1 MVAHGLWDKIASKCR
16 LPLVSGTLE
25 GEKKNRRKKR
35 LLEVAC
41 YRFQRLRMEMVLAFS
56 PSGNFPG
63 EHQLPPL
70 CAGQGKVQG
79 IIARSSRKE
88 RRK

>member
-25 GEKKNRRKKR
+25 GEKKTVKEKP
-35 LLEVAC
+35 LEVAR
-41 YRFQRLRMEMVLAFS
+41 YRFQRLRMEMVLTFS

-70 CAGQGKVQG
+70 RRAG
-79 IIARSSRKE
+79 
-88 RRK
+88 

>member
-1 MVAHGLWDKIASKCR
+1 
-16 LPLVSGTLE
+16 
-25 GEKKNRRKKR
+25 
-35 LLEVAC
+35 
-41 YRFQRLRMEMVLAFS
+41 MEMVLTFS

-70 CAGQGKVQG
+70 CAGQGKIQG

>member
-1 MVAHGLWDKIASKCR
+1 MGQNSLE
-16 LPLVSGTLE
+16 VSPTTGQWHP
-25 GEKKNRRKKR
+25 GRGKKKNRRKKR